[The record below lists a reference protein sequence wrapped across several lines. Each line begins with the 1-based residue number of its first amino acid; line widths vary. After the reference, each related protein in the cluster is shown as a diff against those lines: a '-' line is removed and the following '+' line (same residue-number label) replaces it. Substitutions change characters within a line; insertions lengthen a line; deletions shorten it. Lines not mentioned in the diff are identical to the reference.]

1 MADNKGR
8 WTTPATTPEQREQQ
22 LVLLATDLVEQ
33 RLREGV
39 ASAQEVT
46 YILKLGTER
55 EKLEREK
62 LARENNKL
70 RAQTEAV
77 EADKKSG
84 EMYEK
89 ALAAMRSYQGIEEEV
104 IEDDVY

>member
-1 MADNKGR
+1 MAERNGR
-8 WTTPATTPEQREQQ
+8 WSTPATTPEQREQQ

-62 LARENNKL
+62 LARENHKL

-89 ALAAMRSYQGIEEEV
+89 ALQAMRSYQGFTEEV
-104 IEDDVY
+104 LEEDVY